1 MPGNDALTE
10 LTRKSLLKYLER
22 LSGISS
28 GYWSADCG
36 PAASGGPAEALKPFG
51 DHVEAAVHLGLD
63 ALPLAAVMV
72 VDPDELETI
81 TKAFTGHAFPRENP
95 RITGADRI
103 MLSELG
109 NILLNA
115 MLNPL
120 VNALKKS
127 SMPSL
132 PTFHEG
138 PAAALAG
145 ELGGRL
151 AGELGGR
158 LPGASP
164 LRMLP
169 AVINLECCGS
179 MAVISLFAFLPE
191 DFALEIERA

>member
-10 LTRKSLLKYLER
+10 LTRKSLLKYLDR

-81 TKAFTGHAFPRENP
+81 TKAFTGHAFPRETP

-138 PAAALAG
+138 PAAV
-145 ELGGRL
+145 L

-158 LPGASP
+158 LPGASS
-164 LRMLP
+164 LRILP